1 MYSQGETFY
10 YDIDDEEFE
19 LSVVENITMKD
30 KEYIIAEDY
39 DGELHVFVYDEDE
52 EEIYLLEDSD
62 AMEII
67 EYWQDEYMGGE
78 DIGDYEDDEYY
89 DDYDYS
95 LDDLDPTED
104 DDEVSFLDEQEYND
118 IMDDYEDMYE
128 DN

>member
-52 EEIYLLEDSD
+52 EE
-62 AMEII
+62 
-67 EYWQDEYMGGE
+67 
-78 DIGDYEDDEYY
+78 YY
-89 DDYDYS
+89 
-95 LDDLDPTED
+95 
-104 DDEVSFLDEQEYND
+104 
-118 IMDDYEDMYE
+118 
-128 DN
+128 

>member
-67 EYWQDEYMGGE
+67 EYWQDEYMGG
-78 DIGDYEDDEYY
+78 DYEDDEYY
-89 DDYDYS
+89 DREDEEYSDKYDNEDYY
-95 LDDLDPTED
+95 ED
-104 DDEVSFLDEQEYND
+104 DEEEY
-118 IMDDYEDMYE
+118 Y
-128 DN
+128 

>member
-19 LSVVENITMKD
+19 LSVVENLTMRD

-52 EEIYLLEDSD
+52 EEIYLMEDSE
-62 AMEII
+62 AMEVI
-67 EYWQDEYMGGE
+67 EYWQNEYLDGE

-89 DDYDYS
+89 DREDEEYSDRYDNEDYY
-95 LDDLDPTED
+95 ED
-104 DDEVSFLDEQEYND
+104 DEEEY
-118 IMDDYEDMYE
+118 Y
-128 DN
+128 